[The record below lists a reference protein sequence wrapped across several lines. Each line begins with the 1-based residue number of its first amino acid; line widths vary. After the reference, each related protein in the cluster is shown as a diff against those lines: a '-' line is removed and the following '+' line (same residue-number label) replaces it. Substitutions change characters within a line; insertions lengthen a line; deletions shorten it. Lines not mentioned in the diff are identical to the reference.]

1 MSKKLRVASWNIA
14 GGCRLGS
21 DKAFDYKSEDIN
33 YFIAKLAQLDADVI
47 CLQESHTSQDRS
59 LARIIAEALGDYS
72 TFDSPLSA
80 SHINSEYKLAISM
93 LGKEPF
99 DSAKLYEYPDP
110 SFELRFPDGRIA
122 QKHRKG
128 MQVVSY
134 QGVTIAN
141 THWLSML
148 TFGYSYAS
156 GEGADYGS
164 ELIKVMIEHLLP
176 PSIVCGDFNAGEF
189 EFDHAIVPLVEHLHL
204 KSALPDE
211 STFHLPGRIKPEH
224 TNAPDRIYVSSP
236 GFNVIESGVIA
247 TDTDHYLCWADI
259 VSPS

>member
-1 MSKKLRVASWNIA
+1 MRIVSWNIA

-21 DKAFDYKSEDIN
+21 DKAFDYKNEDVD
-33 YFIAKLAQLDADVI
+33 YFIRQLVRLDADVI
-47 CLQESHTSQDRS
+47 CLQESHTNEARS
-59 LARIIAEALGDYS
+59 LAGIIAKALGDYS
-72 TFDSPLSA
+72 VFDSPLSA
-80 SHINSEYKLAISM
+80 SHIDPNYRLAISM
-93 LGKEPF
+93 LGKKAF
-99 DSAKLYEYPDP
+99 DTTDLYKYPDP
-110 SFELRFPDGRIA
+110 PFELRFPDGRVA

-128 MQVVSY
+128 LQVVTY
-134 QGVTIAN
+134 QGMTITN

-156 GEGADYGS
+156 GEGADYGV
-164 ELIKVMIEHLLP
+164 ELTKIMTERLTP

-189 EFDHAIVPLVEHLHL
+189 EFDRALVPLVEHLRL
-204 KSALPDE
+204 KSALPDK

-236 GFNVIESGVIA
+236 DFQVLEGGVVA

-259 VSPS
+259 ASSN